1 MSRLQFYFNNHLKSL
16 FISKFNT
23 QKKEISKIG
32 FKNISIKLKFL
43 KREYFSLD
51 LKWLYFFFLTNQWP
65 LIKIKHYFLKG
76 KKTLRLSSFETI
88 LRNSACFIFLD
99 KLVLINLV
107 NFENWIGIKK
117 SFKLRVYNNKNLN
130 ELIFLIQNLT
140 IFWELEL
147 LLRSS
152 LKVIKK
158 ETEDSLLIIKFLFH
172 KKKLFQNLNTLR
184 FLQFPVFFSE
194 KTKF

>member
-1 MSRLQFYFNNHLKSL
+1 M
-16 FISKFNT
+16 I
-23 QKKEISKIG
+23 I
-32 FKNISIKLKFL
+32 
-43 KREYFSLD
+43 
-51 LKWLYFFFLTNQWP
+51 FFFLTNQWP

-76 KKTLRLSSFETI
+76 KKTLRLNSFETI

-99 KLVLINLV
+99 KLILVNLV
-107 NFENWIGIKK
+107 NFENWVGIKK
-117 SFKLRVYNNKNLN
+117 LFRLKIYNNKNLN

-152 LKVIKK
+152 LKTIKK
-158 ETEDSLLIIKFLFH
+158 ETEDSILVIKFLFH
-172 KKKLFQNLNTLR
+172 KKNLFKNLNILR
-184 FLQFPVFFSE
+184 LLQFPVFFSE

>member
-1 MSRLQFYFNNHLKSL
+1 
-16 FISKFNT
+16 
-23 QKKEISKIG
+23 
-32 FKNISIKLKFL
+32 
-43 KREYFSLD
+43 
-51 LKWLYFFFLTNQWP
+51 
-65 LIKIKHYFLKG
+65 
-76 KKTLRLSSFETI
+76 